1 MKKKIAVFAN
11 TYNSDIITS
20 FLEGFERALPKK
32 KFDTFIF
39 LAANSYAKPDEINLS
54 ETSIH
59 DFPNLEDFDFAIV
72 FSQGLNSNED
82 RKKIY
87 KRCEEAKIP
96 TFCIGDEHPGFYGM
110 LISNEKAMLDLCE
123 HMYTEHNVRKVTFIA
138 GPKEND
144 DSNKRLE
151 AVKKFLKK
159 KKLSI
164 KKEDICYSDWEVRK
178 CMDFLTDKYGD
189 SDEKPDAIICANDF
203 LSVSATMALDRMN
216 YPCPEK
222 CLVTGFDYAKSG
234 KTYYP
239 SIATVDQ
246 RFDVMGED
254 CVKSIKALLKGEE
267 VPAVQHIE
275 SRFIPGESCGC
286 INPRNDDKL
295 RKVHCHNLIGHEYE
309 QNNREGLI
317 YAIRSAFQESNRFS
331 TLPQKLQEVFYI
343 SRNAE
348 VQSIYIMLDPTLERI
363 ATEDIDKLPKY
374 KYSDKLQVVVARKD
388 GQPLDI
394 MQMKKDE
401 LIPGYDGKGD
411 NKIYFMLPL
420 YVSSFVVGYFVMLKN
435 ESGLRDWVY
444 GQYESCMIQSLTY
457 YKTNIRLTALND
469 KLSELMQTD
478 ALTSLKNRN
487 AFENAKNMLKN
498 QYLAQD
504 GNRFAAVMFD
514 LNDLKKI
521 NDELGHG
528 AGDIY
533 IKNSSELI
541 CNTFKHSPV
550 FRIGGDEFV
559 AIVKNSDYPERDK
572 LLAQFRADVKR
583 LSKENLPPI
592 QRISIASGMAD
603 FDEIEND
610 DIETLF
616 KKADDRM
623 YENKRKM
630 KAQRK

>member
-20 FLEGFERALPKK
+20 FLNGFEPALPKN

-39 LAANSYAKPDEINLS
+39 LAANSYGRSEISNRS
-54 ETSIH
+54 EVSIH
-59 DFPNLEDFDFAIV
+59 EFPDLDKFDFAIV

-82 RKKIY
+82 RKRIY
-87 KRCEEAKIP
+87 KKCEEAKIP
-96 TFCIGDEHPGFYGM
+96 TFCIGDAHPGFHGM
-110 LISNEKAMLDLCE
+110 LIDNEKAMYDLCD
-123 HMYTEHNVRKVTFIA
+123 HLYTVHNVRKVTFLA
-138 GPKEND
+138 GPKENE
-144 DSNKRLE
+144 DSNKRLD
-151 AVKKFLKK
+151 AIKKYMRK
-159 KKLSI
+159 KKLSFT
-164 KKEDICYSDWEVRK
+164 KDDICYTNWEVRR
-178 CMDFLTDKYGD
+178 CMEFIMDKY
-189 SDEKPDAIICANDF
+189 SKSEEIPDAIICANDF
-203 LSVSATMALDRMN
+203 LAISATMALDN
-216 YPCPEK
+216 IGYPCPEK
-222 CLVTGFDYAKSG
+222 CLVTGFDYAMTG
-234 KTYYP
+234 RTYYP
-239 SIATVDQ
+239 SIATIDQ
-246 RFDVMGED
+246 CFDEMGER
-254 CVKSIKALLKGEE
+254 CAKSIKGFLKGEE
-267 VPAVQHIE
+267 IPSVQYIE
-275 SRFIPGESCGC
+275 GKFIPGESCGC
-286 INPRNDDKL
+286 DNPRNENEL
-295 RKVHCHNLIGHEYE
+295 RKSYCHTLVGHEYE
-309 QNNREGLI
+309 QNAREGLI
-317 YAIRSAFQESNRFS
+317 YLIRSAFQESNRFS
-331 TLPQKLQEVFYI
+331 TLPQKLQKVFYDT
-343 SRNAE
+343 RNAE
-348 VQSIYIMLDPTLERI
+348 VKSIYIMLDPTLERI
-363 ATEDIDKLPKY
+363 ATEDADALPKY
-374 KYSDKLQVVVARKD
+374 KYSDKLQVVVAKKD
-388 GQPLDI
+388 ETPLDI
-394 MQMKKDE
+394 MQMKREE
-401 LIPGYDGKGD
+401 LVPGYNGKGP
-411 NKIYFMLPL
+411 NAIYFMLPL
-420 YVSSFVVGYFVMLKN
+420 YIESFVVGYFVMVKN

-444 GQYESCMIQSLTY
+444 GEYGSCMIQSLTY

-487 AFENAKNMLKN
+487 AFENAKNLLRN

-528 AGDIY
+528 AGDLY

-559 AIVKNSDYPERDK
+559 AIVKNSDYLEKDK
-572 LLAQFRADVKR
+572 LLAQFRDEVDK
-583 LSKENLPPI
+583 LSKKNVPPI
-592 QRISIASGMAD
+592 QKISIASGMAD